1 MTITSERLEILNLP
15 PALDTSSTDFSQV
28 RQISDIIAAG
38 TSCEANGKIGRGHL
52 DVTVAHL
59 TSPPILLRG
68 SLPLCSTHGCLP
80 HSAILFPLVVLLPP
94 YPQLIIPPFRRTN
107 SDPSTGTTDTLPLVP
122 PLSDLPH
129 PDLKRTH
136 LSTLISST
144 RQISLQTKTRRQ
156 PPLQHRCPAVKP
168 APQTPYEPP
177 ATTLTV
183 TRPAAARPIW
193 QASSNIVGSAHL

>member
-1 MTITSERLEILNLP
+1 MITSEKSEILKLP
-15 PALDTSSTDFSQV
+15 LTLDTSPADLSQV

-38 TSCEANGKIGRGHL
+38 TSCEANGKIARGHL
-52 DVTVAHL
+52 DVTVTHP
-59 TSPPILLRG
+59 TSPAILLRG

-80 HSAILFPLVVLLPP
+80 HSAILFLLVVLLPP
-94 YPQLIIPPFRRTN
+94 YPQVIIPPFRRTN
-107 SDPSTGTTDTLPLVP
+107 SDPSTGTTDTLHLVP

-129 PDLKRTH
+129 PGPKQTH

-156 PPLQHRCPAVKP
+156 AQLQHRCPAVKP

-193 QASSNIVGSAHL
+193 KASSNIVGSAHL